1 MTTLV
6 TGATGLLGN
15 NVVRLLLERG
25 AAVRVL
31 VRETADPRP
40 LADLNV
46 EVVAGDLQ
54 DPVSLHRSCQGVSG
68 VVHAAA
74 FVAIGRTGGEL
85 AQRINVE
92 GTRALAEAARQTGAR
107 MVHVSSVDALAPA
120 TQRSPADEE
129 TAGSKPDCPYV
140 TTKRAAEDV
149 VRQGVQ
155 HGLHATIVNP
165 AFMLGPWDWK
175 PSSGR
180 MLLEVALRFSPA
192 APRGGVSICDVRD
205 VAAGCLSAL
214 ERGQRGRQYI
224 LAGHNMTYFD
234 AWKLFAE
241 VSGGRGPWSQA
252 RPPLTTVVGWFGD
265 RVAGWTG
272 REPDVNSVSVKMSHL
287 WHHYSSRRAEQE
299 LNYRCRPARET
310 VADAWKWFAQHGYT

>member
-15 NVVRLLLERG
+15 NIVRLLLERG
-25 AAVRVL
+25 EPVRAL

-40 LADLNV
+40 LDGLDV
-46 EVVAGDLQ
+46 DVVGGDLQ
-54 DPVSLHRSCQGVSG
+54 DPVSLQQACQGVSE

-74 FVAIGRTGGEL
+74 FVAIGRTEAAA
-85 AQRINVE
+85 AQRINVD
-92 GTRALAEAARQTGAR
+92 GTKALAVAAHAVGAR

-120 TQRSPADEE
+120 TPPGLADEE
-129 TAGSKPDCPYV
+129 TLGSKPACPYV

-149 VRQGVQ
+149 IRQAVQ
-155 HGLHATIVNP
+155 RGLHAMIVNP

-192 APRGGVSICDVRD
+192 APLGGVSICDVRD
-205 VAAGCLSAL
+205 VAAGCLAAL
-214 ERGQRGRQYI
+214 QRGQVGRQYI
-224 LAGHNMTYFD
+224 LAGHNMTYFE

-241 VSGGRGPWSQA
+241 AAGSRGPWSQA
-252 RPPLTTVVGWFGD
+252 RPPLTTLIGWCGD
-265 RVAGWTG
+265 RVASWTG
-272 REPDVNSVSVKMSHL
+272 REPDVNSVSVAMSHL
-287 WHHYSSRRAEQE
+287 WHHYSSSRAEQE
-299 LNYRCRPARET
+299 LDYQCRAARET
-310 VADAWKWFAQHGYT
+310 VADAWQWFVKHGYT

>member
-15 NVVRLLLERG
+15 NIARLLLERG
-25 AAVRVL
+25 VPVRAL

-40 LADLNV
+40 LDGL
-46 EVVAGDLQ
+46 EVDVVTGDLQ
-54 DPVSLHRSCQGVSG
+54 DPGSLQRSCQGVSE

-74 FVAIGRTGGEL
+74 FVAIGRTGVAS
-85 AQRINVE
+85 AQRINVD
-92 GTRALAEAARQTGAR
+92 GTRALAAAAHAVGAR

-120 TQRSPADEE
+120 TRQSAADEE
-129 TAGSKPDCPYV
+129 TPGSKPACPYV
-140 TTKRAAEDV
+140 TTKRAAEAV
-149 VRQGVQ
+149 IRQAVQ
-155 HGLHATIVNP
+155 RGLQAMIVNP

-205 VAAGCLSAL
+205 VAAGCLAAL
-214 ERGQRGRQYI
+214 ERGQVGRQYI
-224 LAGHNMTYFD
+224 LAGHNMTYFE

-241 VSGGRGPWSQA
+241 VAGSRGPWSQA
-252 RPPLTTVVGWFGD
+252 RPPLTTLIGWCGD
-265 RVAGWTG
+265 RVASWTG
-272 REPDVNSVSVKMSHL
+272 REPDVNSVSVRMSHL
-287 WHHYSSRRAEQE
+287 WHHYSSARAEQE
-299 LNYRCRPARET
+299 LNYQCRAARET
-310 VADAWKWFAQHGYT
+310 VADAWQWFVEHGYT